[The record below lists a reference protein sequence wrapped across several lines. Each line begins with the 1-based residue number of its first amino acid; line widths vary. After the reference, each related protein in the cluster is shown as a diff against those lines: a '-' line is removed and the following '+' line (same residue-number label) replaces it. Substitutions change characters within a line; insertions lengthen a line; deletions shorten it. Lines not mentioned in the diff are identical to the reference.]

1 MLDESSGACRNQKA
15 RIRAAPI
22 KPFSATSTN
31 ASLVFM
37 GLQTSR
43 TPRRRT
49 TRVP

>member
-37 GLQTSR
+37 GLQPSAQTKR
-43 TPRRRT
+43 A
-49 TRVP
+49 